1 MTLSYLP
8 NLWRGAAIRTPDNAA
23 PLGAGPASMLGPHG
37 RFLFWTGTTIIF
49 MKGPSRGI
57 ALPQLDRRITWH
69 RGLAVPNLHTD
80 LAAAGERRG
89 GESAKEAAG
98 LNAPRPRRCG

>member
-57 ALPQLDRRITWH
+57 ALPQLDRRSLGIARSQCQTCTQIW
-69 RGLAVPNLHTD
+69 
-80 LAAAGERRG
+80 
-89 GESAKEAAG
+89 
-98 LNAPRPRRCG
+98 PRPVSTAPGGQRKKPRD